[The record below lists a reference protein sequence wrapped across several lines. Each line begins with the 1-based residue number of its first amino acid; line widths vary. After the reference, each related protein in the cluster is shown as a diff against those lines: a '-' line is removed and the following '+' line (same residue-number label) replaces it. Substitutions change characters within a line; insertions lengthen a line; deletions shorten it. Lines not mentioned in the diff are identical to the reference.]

1 MKIKQFKSWLKWLVL
16 GLAVFILGFMP
27 LPYYIEQPGELFA
40 VNDLIKIE
48 GKKPVANF
56 SITTVGIS
64 QVTPLS
70 ALRALMPFNEL
81 ISEKELLAGIDDY
94 ETYDFMQFLY
104 MEDAANTAT
113 EVAYREA
120 GADYSVKN
128 KGAYVFEVLNSSA
141 FYKKLQA
148 EDLITQVN
156 GESIKNS
163 TQFMDQVKKM
173 TKDQEVHL
181 TFKRQKQV
189 KEVSGKL
196 TAFADGK
203 WRVGVSLI
211 DAKEVISSPQ
221 ATIDFEDI
229 GGPSAGLMY
238 TLYMYN
244 ELTDQHLDKG
254 RKIAGT
260 GTIAEDGSV
269 GPIGGVEK
277 KVAAAAKA
285 GAEIFLVPR
294 DHISSDEKK
303 KYPKRQSNYQRAKA
317 AAQQLKTKMKIV
329 PVDSFKEAVDYLEK

>member
-1 MKIKQFKSWLKWLVL
+1 MIFKKYKGWIKWLVL
-16 GLAVFILGFMP
+16 GLALLILGFMP

-40 VNDLIKIE
+40 VDDLIKIE
-48 GKKPVANF
+48 GKKPISNF
-56 SITTVGIS
+56 SITTVGIT
-64 QVTPLS
+64 QATPLS

-81 ISEKELLAGIDDY
+81 ISEKELLAGVDDY
-94 ETYDFMQFLY
+94 DTYDFMQFLY

-120 GADYSVKN
+120 RADYTVKN
-128 KGAYVFEVLNSSA
+128 KGAYVFEVLKAST
-141 FYKKLQA
+141 FHKKLQA
-148 EDLITQVN
+148 GDLITQVN
-156 GESIKNS
+156 DQPIKNS
-163 TQFMDQVKKM
+163 SQFMEQIEK
-173 TKDQEVHL
+173 L
-181 TFKRQKQV
+181 TENQKVQLAFKRKKQV

-203 WRVGVSLI
+203 LRVGISLI
-211 DAKEVISSPQ
+211 DAKEVSTSPE

-229 GGPSAGLMY
+229 EGPSAGLMY

-244 ELTDQHLDKG
+244 ELTDKHLDQE

-260 GTIAEDGSV
+260 GTIAADGSV

-294 DHISSDEKK
+294 DKLSKAERK
-303 KYPKRQSNYQRAKA
+303 KYPKRQSNYQLAKA
-317 AAQQLKTKMKIV
+317 AARQLHTQMKIV